1 MSRTLPQL
9 DAPIAPF
16 RLISVEGGQPVA
28 IDELIDSGPAVLALV
43 EDAPVDD
50 PRASMLRELGGLM
63 RGSSSE
69 LVVVSPGD
77 SSLAKSLAAEQ
88 TARWLTD
95 PRGEASQA
103 LGLVEG
109 RKLRKKRRR
118 DGLFVVDQQRVLRFA
133 FVALEQGQW
142 IPASFVSSRLSR
154 LAAAAGPPATGAVR
168 HTSEQ
173 SSDEGEVESLVRALG
188 QAMGLAGTELTQLGT
203 ACRFRDLGM
212 SAIPDEIITKSEPLT
227 DEEWAVVR
235 THPLRSAD
243 MLGPSPLFEKVR
255 AIVRATHEHMDGT
268 GYPDGLSGDA
278 IPLGARIILVAES
291 YVSLH
296 VRPDVDDPLSEL
308 RTESGTMFDPR
319 VLAVLESVLGANGAG
334 AAQTCG
340 D

>member
-77 SSLAKSLAAEQ
+77 SSLARTLAGEAA
-88 TARWLTD
+88 ARWLTD

-103 LGLVEG
+103 LGLVEA
-109 RKLRKKRRR
+109 RKLRKKRKR

-133 FVALEQGQW
+133 FVAVEQGQW

-154 LAAAAGPPATGAVR
+154 LGAAAVTETAEVHR
-168 HTSEQ
+168 RTSEQ
-173 SSDEGEVESLVRALG
+173 TVGEGEVESLVRVLG
-188 QAMGLAGTELTQLGT
+188 QAMGLVGTELTQLGT

-212 SAIPDEIITKSEPLT
+212 AAIPDEIITKSEPLT
-227 DEEWAVVR
+227 DEEWAIVR

-255 AIVRATHEHMDGT
+255 AIVRATHEHFDGS
-268 GYPDGLSGDA
+268 GYPDGIAGEA

-296 VRPDVDDPLSEL
+296 ARPDVDDALAEL
-308 RTESGTMFDPR
+308 RTGAATMFDPR
-319 VLAVLESVLGANGAG
+319 VLSMLESVLGANGA
-334 AAQTCG
+334 AAQTTCG

>member
-16 RLISVEGGQPVA
+16 RLISAEGGRPVP
-28 IDELIDSGPAVLALV
+28 IDELVGKGPAVLALV
-43 EDAPVDD
+43 EDAPGDD
-50 PRASMLRELGGLM
+50 PRAPMLRELGGLM
-63 RGSSSE
+63 QQSTGE

-77 SSLAKSLAAEQ
+77 SPLAKSLAEAQ

-109 RKLRKKRRR
+109 RKLRKKKRRH

-133 FVALEQGQW
+133 FVATERGQW

-154 LAAAAGPPATGAVR
+154 LAAAAPAPAVEAVR

-173 SSDEGEVESLVRALG
+173 TSDEGEVESLVRALC
-188 QAMGLAGTELTQLGT
+188 QAMGLTGTELAQIAT

-243 MLGPSPLFEKVR
+243 MLGPSPLFAKVR
-255 AIVRATHEHMDGT
+255 GIVRATHEHFDGS
-268 GYPDGLSGDA
+268 GYPDGLAGEA

-296 VRPDVDDPLSEL
+296 VRPDGDDALTEL
-308 RTESGTMFDPR
+308 RTGAGTMFDPHVLS
-319 VLAVLESVLGANGAG
+319 VLASLLGANGAARS
-334 AAQTCG
+334 AA